1 MKGHKIMTA
10 ALIILVAILG
20 FSGVAKA
27 DDGNFT
33 NVEINGYGYEAN
45 TTIGVYVGDTLD
57 INFDFLTGNYSGD
70 LEFEAY
76 VTGTEDDVEDKTEI
90 EVDVYRTY
98 EESLTLELPDD
109 MDITNNETN
118 YTIVL
123 KAITEDDVEIVMNW
137 ILDVQLENTL
147 EIYDVLLTPGSNVE
161 AGQTLLAS
169 IGVKN
174 LGEAQENVRVYMEV
188 PELDLST
195 KTTLF
200 DLLANGA
207 DSEDDDDYKLYKSLA
222 LAIPSNAAAG
232 EYEVLFSV
240 VYEDGDEVVT
250 ESSSLIVNGGAATIE
265 DVVISVDVQAQDI
278 IQGRGAVYKLLFA
291 NLGSSTTAYTVELSD
306 VSAWGTARADPL
318 TLTVGPEATGEMY
331 IFVSSDEES
340 ELGVHQFT
348 VTINS
353 GDSVVEVLN
362 LDANIVEQA
371 QLSGW
376 GEVRLGL
383 EIGFAVLLVIL
394 VILGIVLVAKKLGR
408 DEDGEEPLIEE
419 GQSYY

>member
-1 MKGHKIMTA
+1 MKGHKIMIV
-10 ALIILVAILG
+10 ALIFLVAILG

-27 DDGNFT
+27 DNVSFT
-33 NVEINGYGYEAN
+33 NVEINGHSYDNN
-45 TTIGVYVGDTLD
+45 TMIGVYVGDTLN
-57 INFDFLTGNYSGD
+57 INFEFFSGYYAGD
-70 LEFEAY
+70 VEFKAY
-76 VTGTEDDVEDKTEI
+76 VSGTEDDVEDEIEI

-98 EESLTLELPDD
+98 EGSLVLELPDD
-109 MDITNNETN
+109 MVVGNEFEL
-118 YTIVL
+118 IL
-123 KAITEDDVEIVMNW
+123 EAITDDGSIERLFE
-137 ILDVQLENTL
+137 LDVQLENTL
-147 EIYDVLLTPGSNVE
+147 EIYDILLTPGSNVE

-174 LGEAQENVRVYMEV
+174 LGEEQEDVRVFMEV

-195 KTTLF
+195 MTTLF
-200 DLLANGA
+200 DLLANGVS
-207 DSEDDDDYKLYKSLA
+207 DDDDDDYKLYKSLA
-222 LAIPSNAAAG
+222 LAIPSNVAAG
-232 EYEVLFSV
+232 EYDVLFSV

-250 ESSSLIVNGGAATIE
+250 ESVSLIVNGGAATTE

-278 IQGRGAVYKLLFA
+278 VQGRGAVYKLLFA
-291 NLGSSTTAYTVELSD
+291 NLGSSTNAYTVELSD

-318 TLTVGPEATGEMY
+318 TLTVGPGATGEMY

-340 ELGVHQFT
+340 ELGTQTFT
-348 VTINS
+348 VTITS

-394 VILGIVLVAKKLGR
+394 VILGIVLVAKKLGK